1 MAEMPEIQTSIPEIS
16 VVMATFAGDNVSH
29 LRQTLESIQNQTW
42 ADFECLL
49 VLDGPI
55 PDATRDWL
63 LSVQTAD
70 NRFRVLPQ
78 DKNSG
83 AAIARNTGIRN
94 AQGNYIA
101 ICDAD
106 DVNAPNRLAV
116 QRDYLAKSNL
126 DLIGSWYR
134 IIDDQNNVIA
144 EKQVPVNHA
153 SLCKI
158 MCWFNPLG
166 NSTIFAKA
174 EILKQYPYP
183 EDYES
188 RELGEDFDLWIQL
201 IKAGYTFGNMPEY
214 LVDFRMDKA
223 FLRRRS
229 GWKIFLR
236 DLRNKWNAC
245 MFYPPW
251 QRPWARI
258 IAVTT
263 SLARLLPNVVLKP
276 LYRLRY
282 RCRF

>member
-1 MAEMPEIQTSIPEIS
+1 MPEMHPSNPDVS
-16 VVMATFAGDNVSH
+16 VVMATFAGDNFSH
-29 LRQTLESIQNQTW
+29 FQQTLESILHQTW
-42 ADFECLL
+42 KDFECLL

-55 PDATRDWL
+55 PDTTRDWL
-63 LSVQTAD
+63 LSVQATD
-70 NRFRVLPQ
+70 SRLRILPQ
-78 DKNSG
+78 DTNSG
-83 AAIARNTGIRN
+83 AAIARNIGIKN
-94 AQGNYIA
+94 ARGSYIA

-106 DVNAPNRLAV
+106 DINALNRLAI
-116 QRDYLAKSNL
+116 QREYLEISKL
-126 DLIGSWYR
+126 DIIGAWYR

-144 EKQVPVNHA
+144 KKQAPVSHA
-153 SLCKI
+153 ELCKT

-174 EILKQYPYP
+174 DILKQHPYP

-201 IKAGYTFGNMPEY
+201 IHAGYTFGNLPEY

-245 MFYPPW
+245 MFFPCW

-258 IAVTT
+258 IAVASSIT
-263 SLARLLPNVVLKP
+263 RLMPHIVLKT
-276 LYRLRY
+276 LYRIRY
-282 RCRF
+282 RFRF